1 MDIAARQSERPIGQE
16 VTTGPN
22 DDDPEGS
29 ADRAPQAEGAPTRPG
44 ASGEHDEALS
54 LLQEAEAMLKVAQH
68 RTAKSRE
75 PLGQD
80 RGEIERGP
88 LWEARG
94 MALGAVHRMVDAIA
108 ILENEQ
114 RGRPAP
120 QMRAEAP

>member
-1 MDIAARQSERPIGQE
+1 MDHAARELERPTGQE
-16 VTTGPN
+16 VAERPK
-22 DDDPEGS
+22 DDDSEGS
-29 ADRAPQAEGAPTRPG
+29 AERAPEAHGAPARPE
-44 ASGEHDEALS
+44 ASGEHHEALS

-114 RGRPAP
+114 RGSPAP
-120 QMRAEAP
+120 Q